1 MFDTLNM
8 SVICGRGV
16 SVLAGG
22 LQRQNRVPVGSR
34 SVSLIRGMDASLPS
48 HVSIGVQS
56 RKMSPCRDE
65 KGVVQAAPV
74 DVLYEIGEG
83 LEAPV
88 QLVYLTTLLGFL
100 VVGAYFVVRQV
111 LFNREMEEAAKVLGE
126 RVRNEE
132 ASAEDYFELGVILL
146 RKKLFTQ
153 ATSNLKKSL
162 KDWDEEEGDEEVLAQ
177 VYNALGYS
185 YFNLDRV
192 EDAIKQYK
200 KAVELQPGYL
210 TAWNNLGDV
219 LEKQKRY
226 GDALSAYQEVLGLDP
241 GNTVAKERAA
251 YCKTRVDR
259 TQGIM

>member
-1 MFDTLNM
+1 
-8 SVICGRGV
+8 
-16 SVLAGG
+16 
-22 LQRQNRVPVGSR
+22 
-34 SVSLIRGMDASLPS
+34 
-48 HVSIGVQS
+48 
-56 RKMSPCRDE
+56 
-65 KGVVQAAPV
+65 
-74 DVLYEIGEG
+74 
-83 LEAPV
+83 
-88 QLVYLTTLLGFL
+88 
-100 VVGAYFVVRQV
+100 
-111 LFNREMEEAAKVLGE
+111 MEEAAKVLGE

-153 ATSNLKKSL
+153 ANSYLKKAL

-226 GDALSAYQEVLGLDP
+226 GG
-241 GNTVAKERAA
+241 
-251 YCKTRVDR
+251 
-259 TQGIM
+259 